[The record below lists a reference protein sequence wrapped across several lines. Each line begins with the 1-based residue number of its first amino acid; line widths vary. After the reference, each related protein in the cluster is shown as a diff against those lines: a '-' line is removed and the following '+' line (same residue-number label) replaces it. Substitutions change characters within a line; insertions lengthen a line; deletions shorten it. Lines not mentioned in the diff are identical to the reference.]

1 MNAPGFIQRLRSA
14 ASVIARKFKGAV
26 ESFASNPA
34 DSPQEFDP
42 KSTHPL
48 YVKSLIPRSHFTKKG
63 PGVRRSAQ
71 RAIAEMTRDQRQVA
85 KAFGWIR

>member
-34 DSPQEFDP
+34 DSPHIIDP
-42 KSTHPL
+42 KSTNPL

-71 RAIAEMTRDQRQVA
+71 RAIAQMTPAQRQVA
-85 KAFGWIR
+85 REYGWIL